1 MRIAY
6 GGGHARMNRLKI
18 IAIVQILVGALAF
31 FFGSWDIGGDIG
43 VPLWI
48 SATIAISSGIGFWS
62 LSSK

>member
-1 MRIAY
+1 
-6 GGGHARMNRLKI
+6 MNRLKI